1 MAQGNQSQSHC
12 VFLNSKNGNEQYF
25 LCVEKR
31 TVGSELR
38 SHSPS
43 RMGGSRRACR
53 NQKPK
58 MKTFAVNISPLQ
70 KILKN
75 LAQQEEAA
83 F

>member
-1 MAQGNQSQSHC
+1 
-12 VFLNSKNGNEQYF
+12 
-25 LCVEKR
+25 
-31 TVGSELR
+31 
-38 SHSPS
+38 
-43 RMGGSRRACR
+43 MGGSRRACR